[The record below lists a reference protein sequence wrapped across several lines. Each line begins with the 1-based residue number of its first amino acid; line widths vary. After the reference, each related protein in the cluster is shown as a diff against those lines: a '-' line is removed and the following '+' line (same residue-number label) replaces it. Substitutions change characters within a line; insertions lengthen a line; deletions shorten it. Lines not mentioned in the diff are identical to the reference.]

1 MRTQNMICV
10 ACPMGCEMTA
20 TVEGGKVTDLK
31 GHACKRGWAYAE
43 AEVQNPTR
51 GFHSTLKV
59 EGGAVPLASV
69 KSAGPVPKAKLMA
82 CAEATRPVTVKA
94 PIAVGDVLIPNVAG
108 TGIDLVATTRVL
120 AAS

>member
-1 MRTQNMICV
+1 MTKTMICV

-20 TVEGGKVTDLK
+20 TVEDGKVTGLT

-59 EGGAVPLASV
+59 EGGDVPLVSV

-82 CAEATRPVTVKA
+82 CAEATRQITVTAPV
-94 PIAVGDVLIPNVAG
+94 AVGDILLPNVAG
-108 TGIDLVATTRVL
+108 TGIDLVATTRVI
-120 AAS
+120 AI